1 MKIDDDTMIDLPRWA
16 FWNENKFKKQLNKTK
31 TGLAFFGYLI
41 DASPTIRDKNDKW
54 YLLTQICWINA
65 KNCRENYIFGTEFQK
80 IQYLIPSRSVLYP

>member
-41 DASPTIRDKNDKW
+41 DESPTIRYKNDKW
-54 YLLTQICWINA
+54 YLL
-65 KNCRENYIFGTEFQK
+65 
-80 IQYLIPSRSVLYP
+80 